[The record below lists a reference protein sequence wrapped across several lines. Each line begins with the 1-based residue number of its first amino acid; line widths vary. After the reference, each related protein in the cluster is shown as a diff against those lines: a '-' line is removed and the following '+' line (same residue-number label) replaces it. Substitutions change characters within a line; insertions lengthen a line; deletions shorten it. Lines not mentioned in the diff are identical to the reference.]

1 MTETRTFTEQ
11 NPIRVFLLDDHEVV
25 RRGLTDLLDAESE
38 ISVVGDADTAE
49 HALTRG
55 PALRP
60 HVAVLDVRLPDGDGI
75 TVCRELR
82 DRMPELA
89 CLMLTSFDDEE
100 ALLDAIMAG
109 ASGYVLKQIKGSDL
123 VSAVRTVASGQSM
136 LDPATTARLMRSLR
150 ADPAEVPSLPPEL
163 AGLSPRERDILALI
177 GDGLT
182 NREIGKKLYLSEKTV
197 KNHISR
203 LLAKL
208 GVQRRVQAAVLA
220 SHLDQHG
227 SDPHD
232 SGVKDRSSR

>member
-1 MTETRTFTEQ
+1 MTEPRTFTEQ
-11 NPIRVFLLDDHEVV
+11 DPIRVFLLDDHEVV
-25 RRGLTDLLDAESE
+25 RRGLTDLLDAEPDIE
-38 ISVVGDADTAE
+38 VVGDADTAE
-49 HALTRG
+49 HALSRG

-82 DRMPELA
+82 DRVPGLA

-136 LDPATTARLMRSLR
+136 LDPATTAHLMRSLR
-150 ADPAEVPSLPPEL
+150 DPAATPAMPPEL
-163 AGLSPRERDILALI
+163 ASLSPREREILALI

-182 NREIGKKLYLSEKTV
+182 NREIGRKLYLSEKTI

-203 LLAKL
+203 MLSKL

-220 SHLDQHG
+220 SHLEPQG
-227 SDPHD
+227 ST
-232 SGVKDRSSR
+232 GRSDH

>member
-1 MTETRTFTEQ
+1 MTDTGTFTEQ

-25 RRGLTDLLDAESE
+25 RRGLTDLLDAEPD
-38 ISVVGDADTAE
+38 ISVVGDADTVE
-49 HALTRG
+49 HALVRG

-82 DRMPELA
+82 DRMPHLA
-89 CLMLTSFDDEE
+89 CLMLTSFDDED

-123 VSAVRTVASGQSM
+123 ISAVRTVASGQSM
-136 LDPATTARLMRSLR
+136 LDPATTARLMHSLR
-150 ADPAEVPSLPPEL
+150 ADPAETPDVAPEL

-182 NREIGKKLYLSEKTV
+182 NREIGEKLYLSEKTV

-220 SHLDQHG
+220 THLETPTTG
-227 SDPHD
+227 
-232 SGVKDRSSR
+232 DRPGR

>member
-1 MTETRTFTEQ
+1 MTEARTFTEQ

-25 RRGLTDLLDAESE
+25 RRGITDLLDAEPD
-38 ISVVGDADTAE
+38 ISVVGDADSVE
-49 HALTRG
+49 HALVRG

-82 DRMPELA
+82 SQMPELA
-89 CLMLTSFDDEE
+89 CLMLTSFDDED

-109 ASGYVLKQIKGSDL
+109 ASGYVLKQIRGSDL

-150 ADPAEVPSLPPEL
+150 DPAAAPSVAPEL
-163 AGLSPRERDILALI
+163 ASLSPRERDILALI

-182 NREIGKKLYLSEKTV
+182 NRDIGKKLYLSEKTV

-220 SHLDQHG
+220 SQLEQQDTG
-227 SDPHD
+227 
-232 SGVKDRSSR
+232 DRHSK

>member
-1 MTETRTFTEQ
+1 MPGT
-11 NPIRVFLLDDHEVV
+11 VD
-25 RRGLTDLLDAESE
+25 
-38 ISVVGDADTAE
+38 
-49 HALTRG
+49 HALARG

-60 HVAVLDVRLPDGDGI
+60 DVAVLDVRLPDGDGI
-75 TVCRELR
+75 SVCRELR
-82 DRMPELA
+82 SRVPELA

-123 VSAVRTVASGQSM
+123 VSAVRTVAAGQSM
-136 LDPATTARLMRSLR
+136 LDPATTARLMCSLR
-150 ADPAEVPSLPPEL
+150 ADPADSPSVPSEL
-163 AGLSPRERDILALI
+163 ASLSPRERDILALI

-182 NREIGKKLYLSEKTV
+182 NREIGRKLYLSEKTV

-220 SHLDQHG
+220 SHLEQPLRDG
-227 SDPHD
+227 
-232 SGVKDRSSR
+232 R

>member
-1 MTETRTFTEQ
+1 MTEAHTFTEQ
-11 NPIRVFLLDDHEVV
+11 HPIRVFLLDDHEVV
-25 RRGLTDLLDAESE
+25 RRGLADLLDAEPD
-38 ISVVGDADTAE
+38 IRVVGDADTAE

-75 TVCRELR
+75 SVCRELR
-82 DRMPELA
+82 SRMPELA
-89 CLMLTSFDDEE
+89 CLMLTSFDDED

-150 ADPAEVPSLPPEL
+150 AGPAETPALPPEL
-163 AGLSPRERDILALI
+163 ASLSPRERDILALI

-182 NREIGKKLYLSEKTV
+182 NREIGTELYLSEKTV

-220 SHLDQHG
+220 SQLEQQG
-227 SDPHD
+227 ER
-232 SGVKDRSSR
+232 G

>member
-1 MTETRTFTEQ
+1 MAETRTFTEQ

-25 RRGLTDLLDAESE
+25 RRGITDLLDAEPD
-38 ISVVGDADTAE
+38 ISVVGDADTVE
-49 HALTRG
+49 HALVRG

-60 HVAVLDVRLPDGDGI
+60 HVAVLDVRLPDGDDI
-75 TVCRELR
+75 SVCRELR
-82 DRMPELA
+82 SRMPELA
-89 CLMLTSFDDEE
+89 CLMLTSFDDED

-109 ASGYVLKQIKGSDL
+109 ASGYVLKQIRGSDL
-123 VSAVRTVASGQSM
+123 ISAVRTVASGQSM

-150 ADPAEVPSLPPEL
+150 DPVAAPTIAPEL
-163 AGLSPRERDILALI
+163 ASLSPRERDILALI

-182 NREIGKKLYLSEKTV
+182 NRDIGKRLYLSEKTV

-220 SHLDQHG
+220 SHLEQPDTG
-227 SDPHD
+227 
-232 SGVKDRSSR
+232 DRPTR